1 MKAPTPEKKEKE
13 KEKDKKDKE
22 DEKDKDG
29 AEKEKENE
37 EKEKEKEKEKDKKMV
52 TNDKRML
59 LSCSY
64 FDLSHCGYFE
74 AKVSFFFNFSSY
86 CLFKQNLLPN

>member
-1 MKAPTPEKKEKE
+1 MKAPTPIKKE
-13 KEKDKKDKE
+13 KEKDKKDKD

-29 AEKEKENE
+29 EDKEKEKESE
-37 EKEKEKEKEKDKKMV
+37 EKEKEKKMV
-52 TNDKRML
+52 TNDKKLL

-74 AKVSFFFNFSSY
+74 AKVSCS
-86 CLFKQNLLPN
+86 FKY